1 MDRRTAVPPLG
12 LFLLAVISLG
22 WGTHWPI
29 MKIALN
35 EIPLWQ
41 YRSIV
46 CLAAGLILMAVAAL
60 GRQNLRVP
68 RSQWGALVASALFNV
83 TAWQVFTAY
92 GIILM
97 ASGKAAVV
105 AYTMPVWAAI
115 LGVMFLRE
123 RLSGRRVVAL
133 VFGVGGILVLLTDD
147 LATMGSSPLGVLFV
161 LGAAIGWGAGTIV
174 TKGVAWQVPPAALT
188 AWQLLIGAVPI
199 GVIAIAT
206 ESFEMHRASLAALS
220 AASYTIVIGLV
231 ICYYAWIKV
240 VDLMPAT
247 VAALGSLLVPVLGL
261 LSGAAILGEPL
272 GWREILAATLV
283 CGSLALVLFPR
294 RAGAASANS

>member
-1 MDRRTAVPPLG
+1 MDRRAALPPLG

-29 MKIALN
+29 MKIALS

-46 CLAAGLILMAVAAL
+46 CVGAGLILMALAGM

-68 RSQWGALVASALFNV
+68 RAQWLALVASALFNV
-83 TAWQVFTAY
+83 TVWQVFTAY

-105 AYTMPVWAAI
+105 AYTMPVWTTI
-115 LGVMFLRE
+115 LGVMFLNE
-123 RLSGRRVVAL
+123 RMTARTVTAL
-133 VFGVGGILVLLTDD
+133 VLGVGGILVLLTDD

-161 LGAAIGWGAGTIV
+161 LGAAIAWGAGTIV
-174 TKGVAWQVPPAALT
+174 TKGVAWAVPPAALT

-199 GVIAIAT
+199 AVIAVAS
-206 ESFEMHRASLAALS
+206 ESFEIHRVSLAALGAS
-220 AASYTIVIGLV
+220 SYTIVIALV

-240 VDLMPAT
+240 VALMPTT
-247 VAALGSLLVPVLGL
+247 VAALGSLLVPVIGL

-272 GWREILAATLV
+272 GWREISAATLV
-283 CGSLALVLFPR
+283 CGSLALVLIPR
-294 RAGAASANS
+294 GAAGAEVG